1 MKKLLAAL
9 MAAAL
14 AMGMALPAFAEEN
27 AIIDEVDMNNN
38 DDAYYYLPGKTYKF
52 NLESGGYE
60 LDSEFYEY
68 FRTSLKILEGKQYIE
83 KCDIEKQR
91 DGTYD

>member
-27 AIIDEVDMNNN
+27 AIIDEVD
-38 DDAYYYLPGKTYKF
+38 
-52 NLESGGYE
+52 E
-60 LDSEFYEY
+60 
-68 FRTSLKILEGKQYIE
+68 
-83 KCDIEKQR
+83 
-91 DGTYD
+91 